1 MPDRNRVHSRECGC
15 AGGDIMLRDAVLVV
29 VLTIFPLTAVADVIH
44 VPDDLDDV
52 ALALFFSMPFD
63 TVTVAPGTYPLNVV
77 WPATPGI
84 VLVSTGGPEVTILDG
99 GDNGQVIGFYTSDA
113 DTTTIVSGFTI
124 RRGRA
129 DGH

>member
-1 MPDRNRVHSRECGC
+1 
-15 AGGDIMLRDAVLVV
+15 MLRDAILVAVLVV
-29 VLTIFPLTAVADVIH
+29 IPFTAVADVRW

-52 ALALFFSMPFD
+52 ALALFSSMPFD
-63 TVTVAPGTYPLNVV
+63 TVMVAPGTYPLNVV

-84 VLVSTGGPEVTILDG
+84 VLRSTHGPEVTILDG
-99 GDNGQVIGFYTSDA
+99 GDNEQVIGFYTSDA
-113 DTTTIVSGFTI
+113 DSTTIVSGFTI